1 MAIST
6 RITDLSDWFPLW
18 YEDKQSILNTM
29 VSNLQADLNAGY
41 DSFGNS
47 ATSQRQAID
56 AYKDQMDEEMKAFR
70 TMTGSQVSH
79 WCFYDMKRR
88 GAIA

>member
-18 YEDKQSILNTM
+18 HEDKQSILDTM
-29 VSNLQADLNAGY
+29 VKNLQADLNAGY
-41 DSFGNS
+41 DYLGNS